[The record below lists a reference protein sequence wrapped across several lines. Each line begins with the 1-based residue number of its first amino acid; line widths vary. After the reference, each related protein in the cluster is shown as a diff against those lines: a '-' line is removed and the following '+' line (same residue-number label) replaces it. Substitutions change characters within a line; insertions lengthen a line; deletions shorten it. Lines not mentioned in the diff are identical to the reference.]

1 VTTGIAFL
9 EKGESMNT
17 RVIGAVIDNIVLRPP
32 KRRDGADLHDLIAR
46 CPPLDLNSRYA
57 YLLLCEHHG
66 ATCIVAEAGGELVGA
81 VTAYI
86 RPAIEPEE
94 VSTLFIWQVAV
105 APHAQGQRLA
115 SRMLD
120 QLTARCAVTHRFHKI
135 ETTISPSNIGS
146 QKLFDSYA
154 KRFNIGITAQ
164 PYFAASDFGD
174 GKHEEEWLY
183 QLG

>member
-1 VTTGIAFL
+1 
-9 EKGESMNT
+9 MNT
-17 RVIGAVIDNIVLRPP
+17 RVTGAAVDHIVLRQP

-81 VTAYI
+81 ITAYM
-86 RPAIEPEE
+86 RPAISAAQPD
-94 VSTLFIWQVAV
+94 TLFIWQVAV
-105 APHAQGQRLA
+105 APNMQGQRLG

-120 QLTARCAVTHRFHKI
+120 QLTARCALTHRFHKI

-146 QKLFDSYA
+146 HKLFDSYA
-154 KRFNIGITAQ
+154 KRNNIGIAAK
-164 PYFAASDFGD
+164 PYFVAGDFGD